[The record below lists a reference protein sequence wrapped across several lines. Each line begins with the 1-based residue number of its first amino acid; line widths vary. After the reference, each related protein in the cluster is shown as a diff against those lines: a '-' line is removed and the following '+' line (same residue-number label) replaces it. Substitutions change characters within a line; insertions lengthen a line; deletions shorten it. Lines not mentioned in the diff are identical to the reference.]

1 MASSR
6 FSVCQVCD
14 IIAGDDG
21 ESEYMFPGSDDELE
35 IGETGMGETGERVNY
50 FDREEQGDSGEIID
64 YLDRA
69 QMDTSDED
77 TDKGKSNEESLEEEE
92 EEEEEDG
99 DGGRTSTRH
108 GGAGSSYGV
117 LRPD

>member
-21 ESEYMFPGSDDELE
+21 ESEYMFLGSDDELE
-35 IGETGMGETGERVNY
+35 MGETGMGETGERVNY
-50 FDREEQGDSGEIID
+50 FDREVQGDSGEMID

-77 TDKGKSNEESLEEEE
+77 RQ
-92 EEEEEDG
+92 
-99 DGGRTSTRH
+99 GREQRRVQRRRKTAM
-108 GGAGSSYGV
+108 GAE
-117 LRPD
+117 PAQATE

>member
-35 IGETGMGETGERVNY
+35 MGETGMGETGE
-50 FDREEQGDSGEIID
+50 SEIF
-64 YLDRA
+64 
-69 QMDTSDED
+69 
-77 TDKGKSNEESLEEEE
+77 
-92 EEEEEDG
+92 
-99 DGGRTSTRH
+99 
-108 GGAGSSYGV
+108 
-117 LRPD
+117 